1 MQISVSRFLCGK
13 MGEEI
18 KKSDRAV
25 PAESL
30 SGPAASGDNPQKRA
44 GKLLPGEFRLRP
56 PESVSDFEI
65 TGAYAG
71 GRGLQRNGKA
81 GP

>member
-18 KKSDRAV
+18 KNQTELFRRKVFPGRRR
-25 PAESL
+25 PEITRK
-30 SGPAASGDNPQKRA
+30 KRE

-56 PESVSDFEI
+56 PE
-65 TGAYAG
+65 GASEF
-71 GRGLQRNGKA
+71 
-81 GP
+81 